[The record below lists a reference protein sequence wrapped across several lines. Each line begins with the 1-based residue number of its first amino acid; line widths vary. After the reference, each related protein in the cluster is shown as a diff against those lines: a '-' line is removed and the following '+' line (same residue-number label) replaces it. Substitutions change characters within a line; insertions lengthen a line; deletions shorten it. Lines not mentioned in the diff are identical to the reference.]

1 MVKIRN
7 NNLFTHPL
15 TDRPHKFLL
24 IALLALAVAG
34 PATADDARVPEE
46 NSRRAE
52 ALAFNCFTCH
62 GTDGHSPGAMKS
74 LNKLSA
80 TEIRDKLMA
89 FRRDENDPTIM
100 NRIARGYSDDEIA
113 IIADYIANL
122 E

>member
-1 MVKIRN
+1 M
-7 NNLFTHPL
+7 
-15 TDRPHKFLL
+15 
-24 IALLALAVAG
+24 ALAVAG
-34 PATADDARVPEE
+34 PATADDTGVPED
-46 NSRRAE
+46 SPRRAE

-62 GTDGHSPGAMKS
+62 GTDGESPGRMKS
-74 LNKLSA
+74 LNELSA

-89 FRRDENDPTIM
+89 FRRDENNPTIM